1 MTFRIRTVL
10 IFLTLSYFTYC
21 LKMVVFEGG
30 ALLYSY
36 YWSTLREV
44 SLTIPGVQFVSLGLV
59 VKCSS
64 EVKQFKLEDK
74 H

>member
-1 MTFRIRTVL
+1 
-10 IFLTLSYFTYC
+10 
-21 LKMVVFEGG
+21 MVVFEGG

-44 SLTIPGVQFVSLGLV
+44 NLRERESLTIPGVQFVSLGLV